1 MVPRVSIPLVLAL
14 SVVSA
19 SAARAQAPS
28 PSPAAPPPAP
38 GDKQKLLAEADTIA
52 AKVSKL
58 RGLAILKPIKRGV
71 MTKPQ
76 ITERL
81 LARVKDEYKPEDIA
95 NEELAMKR
103 LGLLPPDADYLKL
116 VLDLLTE
123 QIAGF
128 YDPGEKQLYIADW
141 ITMGNDAIMAHEIDH
156 ALQDQHF
163 QIGRWMMAEKKN
175 ADATVARQSLI
186 EGDGLALMLEFSSPT
201 PVPWGQDGFV
211 DSVVA
216 MMAMGM
222 ATLGDT
228 PLVLKE
234 SLVFPY
240 LSGVKFIAEIRKTHP
255 WSMVDAVYKKPPLS
269 SEHILHPSTYAAYER
284 PVAIKPAAV
293 PALKGM
299 KQRYDNVLGQLGL
312 SILLRQHKVADWS
325 ARIASAGWGGDRL
338 ALFAPSGA
346 DKTGKATVGVV
357 YTVWDSPVDA
367 VEFFA
372 AVSDA
377 MPSLSGGA
385 QASSKP
391 DLLEFGMAGGKVAV
405 VERRGDAVVLIV
417 GAPAAA
423 AAPAREQVW
432 KSWTVKRP

>member
-1 MVPRVSIPLVLAL
+1 MTARLSLAL
-14 SVVSA
+14 TLTLASVST
-19 SAARAQAPS
+19 ARAQAPS
-28 PSPAAPPPAP
+28 PSPTPPPASS
-38 GDKQKLLAEADTIA
+38 DKQKLLAEADTIA

-76 ITERL
+76 ITDRL
-81 LARVKDEYKPEDIA
+81 MDRVRDEYKPEEIA
-95 NEELAMKR
+95 NEELMMKR
-103 LGLLPPDADYLKL
+103 FGLLPPDADYLKL
-116 VLDLLTE
+116 VLNLLTE

-128 YDPGEKQLYIADW
+128 YDPAEKQLYIADW

-163 QIGRWMMAEKKN
+163 QIGKWMMAEKKN

-201 PVPWGQDGFV
+201 PVPWGQDGFI

-228 PLVLKE
+228 PLALKE
-234 SLVFPY
+234 ALIFPY

-255 WSMVDAVYKKPPLS
+255 WSMVDAVFKKPPLS

-284 PVAIKPAAV
+284 PIVIKPGAL

-299 KQRYDNVLGQLGL
+299 KQRYDNVMGQLGL

-325 ARIASAGWGGDRL
+325 ARIGSAGWGGDRVT
-338 ALFAPSGA
+338 LFAPAGA
-346 DKTGKATVGVV
+346 DKTGQAAVGVL
-357 YTVWDSPVDA
+357 YTVWDSQVDA
-367 VEFFA
+367 VEFFTA
-372 AVSDA
+372 TTDA

-391 DLLEFGMAGGKVAV
+391 DLVEFGMTGNRVAS
-405 VERRGDAVVLIV
+405 VERRGDAVVVIV
-417 GAPAAA
+417 GAPAAS

-432 KSWTVKRP
+432 KGWTVKRP

>member
-1 MVPRVSIPLVLAL
+1 MTARMSLVLAL
-14 SVVSA
+14 SLASA

-28 PSPAAPPPAP
+28 PSPKPAP
-38 GDKQKLLAEADTIA
+38 AADKQKLLAEADTIA

-71 MTKPQ
+71 MSKPQ

-81 LARVKDEYKPEDIA
+81 MVRVREEYEPQEIA

-116 VLDLLTE
+116 VLNLLTE

-186 EGDGLALMLEFSSPT
+186 EGDGLALMLEFSSPS
-201 PVPWGQDGFV
+201 PVPWGQDGFI
-211 DSVVA
+211 DSVVT

-234 SLVFPY
+234 SLIFPY
-240 LSGVKFIAEIRKTHP
+240 LSGVKFIAEIRKSHP
-255 WSMVDAVYKKPPLS
+255 WSKVDAVYKKPPLS

-284 PVAIKPAAV
+284 PIAVKPGAL

-299 KQRYDNVLGQLGL
+299 KRRYDNVLGQLGL

-325 ARIASAGWGGDRL
+325 ARIASAGWGGDRMT
-338 ALFAPSGA
+338 LFAPSGA
-346 DKTGKATVGVV
+346 DKTGQATVGVV

-367 VEFFA
+367 VEFFT
-372 AVSDA
+372 AVADA

-391 DLLEFGMAGGKVAV
+391 DLLEFAMAGGKVAS

-417 GAPAAA
+417 GAPAAQ

-432 KSWTVKRP
+432 KGWTVKRP